1 MAAASRQNGQ
11 RVSKKGGSGKA
22 VILVIAV
29 IVVIAVLVGII
40 IFLLLGR
47 RQQPEEVEKRNVV
60 VTQDNID
67 EVIEE
72 MEQAEFIAPGYF
84 ETSMTNEWHFSDGEA
99 VSKDAYVANVANNT
113 NDIYFDVVL
122 ASDES
127 QIIYSSPVIP
137 IGASLEGIA
146 LDTPLESGTYDCV
159 MIYHLVDE
167 EQNSISTLRVTITIV
182 IEN

>member
-1 MAAASRQNGQ
+1 MAIASRQNSQ
-11 RVSKKGGSGKA
+11 RDSRKGGNAGK

-29 IVVIAVLVGII
+29 IIVIAVLVGII

-47 RQQPEEVEKRNVV
+47 RQPEEAEKRNVV

-67 EVIEE
+67 EVVANMEE
-72 MEQAEFIAPGYF
+72 TEFIAPGYF
-84 ETSMTNEWHFSDGEA
+84 ETSMTNEWHFSSGKA
-99 VSKDAYVANVANNT
+99 VSEDAYVANVANNT
-113 NDIYFDVVL
+113 NDVYFDVVL

-167 EQNSISTLRVTITIV
+167 DQNSISTLRVTITIV
-182 IEN
+182 VEN